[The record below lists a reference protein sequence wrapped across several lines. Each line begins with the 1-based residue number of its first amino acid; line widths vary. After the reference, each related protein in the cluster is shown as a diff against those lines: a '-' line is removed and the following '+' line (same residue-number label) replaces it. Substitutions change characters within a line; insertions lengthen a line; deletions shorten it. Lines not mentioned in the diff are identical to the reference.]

1 MILKGTSHIHPTFW
15 LLSGSFLYNKWSI
28 STFEEKCQV
37 EFFEGKGVCIYV
49 KELAAKSAVL
59 VMSQSLAGSQ
69 SFRSRIL
76 VGMPELPA
84 LHVSQDSAGW
94 QNIPS
99 SHWCRRQ
106 LSEQSQPSQE
116 LSILDNL
123 FSLWG
128 FILFSAKAGCWCFQ
142 NFWKEAC
149 LLNLFSEFDVGIS
162 NSEVNSAQPLPS
174 GCSRSC
180 EGRQTDEL
188 LSCIWRLQVEE
199 WE

>member
-123 FSLWG
+123 FLSEDSFSSLPKQGVDVSKISERKLVYWTC
-128 FILFSAKAGCWCFQ
+128 SV
-142 NFWKEAC
+142 
-149 LLNLFSEFDVGIS
+149 NLMLALVI
-162 NSEVNSAQPLPS
+162 QKLIRPS
-174 GCSRSC
+174 LCPPDAHDPVKGDKQMNYYHVF
-180 EGRQTDEL
+180 GGYK
-188 LSCIWRLQVEE
+188 
-199 WE
+199 